1 MVLVTKFTT
10 GGWIIVAALPLLVVV
25 MLAIQRHYD
34 RVRLELN
41 VGDDETMMLPSRV
54 HSILLVSR
62 IHRPTLRALSYARAT
77 RPDVLE
83 AITVSVDPDETREL
97 QRDWDRREIPVTLRI
112 LESPYRG
119 ITAPVIDYV
128 RRLRRESPRDL
139 ITVFVPEYVVGHWW
153 ERLLHNQSALRLK
166 ARLLLTPGVMIV
178 SVPWQLESSD
188 EVAKRLEQADLA
200 IGEEGIVPQGEH
212 E

>member
-1 MVLVTKFTT
+1 MVTKFTT